1 MTVEFKRVPAIDR
14 CFAILHLFARSKR
27 PLGISEIARDLG
39 LYKGTVF
46 NTVHSLASLEIL
58 EQGADGKF
66 RLGTGLYTLGN
77 TAGRRSELIQTVR
90 PFLEQINQKTGLSAF
105 LGIRTDLQAV
115 IIDKADAANDLKIS
129 SEIGLRMPLLCGA
142 HGKAMLSQLS
152 DEAIDEIL
160 SENRLQRFTPYSIVD
175 KKAYR
180 REIQHVREHGVAYDR
195 EEYIEGIVALGVP
208 IQTHR
213 QDLQTAVWA
222 VGLKGQAT
230 EEVHPELAAL
240 LMGITEEIN
249 KRFDMTSEP
258 SGIN

>member
-77 TAGRRSELIQTVR
+77 TAGRRYELIQTVR

-142 HGKAMLSQLS
+142 HGKAMLSQMS
-152 DEAIDEIL
+152 DKAIEKIL
-160 SENRLQRFTPYSIVD
+160 SKNGLQQFTPHSIMD
-175 KKAYR
+175 AGAYKQ
-180 REIQHVREHGVAYDR
+180 EIQHVREQGIAYDR
-195 EEYIEGIVALGVP
+195 EEYIEGIVALAVP
-208 IQTHR
+208 VKTQR
-213 QDLQTAVWA
+213 QDLLAAVWA
-222 VGLKGQAT
+222 VGLKRQAS
-230 EEVHPELAAL
+230 AAL
-240 LMGITEEIN
+240 LPQLEELLKDMAHEIN
-249 KRFDMTSEP
+249 KRFQSP
-258 SGIN
+258 I